1 MPVAGSLVMVPLLA
15 LGVPALAAE
24 GAAPVD
30 VVVTAAP
37 PVDGQRLA
45 DAMRAYLD
53 GYGIRV
59 ESATPAEGGDLRRQ
73 IAEARRIGQA
83 VRAMA
88 VVRAQ
93 KGGVGDGLADAGDG
107 GVGAARGTIEIEI
120 IDLATDKVLIAE
132 VPRPRRDEDLYRALA
147 LKIEA
152 TLRATLSEAP
162 ERLGPR
168 AGLTRLALSGQSQSG
183 AVADLAAGSLAT
195 EAAPARV
202 SIETG
207 YLLLAFPLG
216 GVQLQGLSLAAAFAP
231 RPWLELALGGA
242 VLESV
247 RAEGSG
253 VVAVGTVVPLAAS
266 ARLRLA
272 GARVEGLAGPTAGL
286 SYVSMSPSSPSAVV
300 VAQRHLV
307 PALGVELEGRLRVR
321 ASTPAWIYAR
331 AAGLGVLLGERYTAA
346 GQVLVDT
353 SRFQASLSIGL
364 GVGL

>member
-1 MPVAGSLVMVPLLA
+1 MPVAGSLVMVLL
-15 LGVPALAAE
+15 LVFGVPALAAE

-45 DAMRAYLD
+45 DAMRAYLE

-59 ESATPAEGGDLRRQ
+59 EGATLAEAGDLRRQ

-83 VRAMA
+83 VRAVA

-93 KGGVGDGLADAGDG
+93 RGGGGDGLAADGDG
-107 GVGAARGTIEIEI
+107 GGGTGRGTIEIEI
-120 IDLATDKVLIAE
+120 VDLATEKVLIAE

-168 AGLTRLALSGQSQSG
+168 AGLTRLALSGPSGSG
-183 AVADLAAGSLAT
+183 AEAGRAA
-195 EAAPARV
+195 AAPARV

-207 YLLLAFPLG
+207 YMLFAFPLG
-216 GVQLQGLSLAAAFAP
+216 NVQLQGVSLAAAFAP

-242 VLESV
+242 VLDSV

-272 GARVEGLAGPTAGL
+272 GARAEGLAGPTAGL
-286 SYVSMSPSSPSAVV
+286 AYVGMSPSSPSANVV
-300 VAQRHLV
+300 SQRHLV

-321 ASTPAWIYAR
+321 ASTAAWIYAR

-353 SRFQASLSIGL
+353 SRFQTSLSIGL